1 MVFFHTWT
9 ISESWWVAE
18 CSTLYVYTWPLILVW
33 FILVFISSF
42 CSYCYI
48 PYSDGQY
55 VFPRQKLT
63 RTSRMAAETIIT
75 LWRRLWGEN
84 VKSAT
89 DLGAG
94 DCWRAHLC
102 FKLVRKNSVRHPAVS
117 VDSALNK
124 WIWWDALNVSCELS
138 QKTNRTNTIK
148 DNAGKGQERSLCIK
162 GIFTFSSC
170 A

>member
-9 ISESWWVAE
+9 ISESWRVAE
-18 CSTLYVYTWPLILVW
+18 RGRLYVYMWPLILVW

-42 CSYCYI
+42 RSYCYI

-63 RTSRMAAETIIT
+63 RTSRMAAEMIIT
-75 LWRRLWGEN
+75 LSHQLWGEN
-84 VKSAT
+84 AKSAT

-94 DCWRAHLC
+94 DYWRAHLC

-124 WIWWDALNVSCELS
+124 WIWWDASNVSCELS
-138 QKTNRTNTIK
+138 QKTNWEKQNKHNKRQCRQGPR
-148 DNAGKGQERSLCIK
+148 AVPQY
-162 GIFTFSSC
+162 
-170 A
+170 